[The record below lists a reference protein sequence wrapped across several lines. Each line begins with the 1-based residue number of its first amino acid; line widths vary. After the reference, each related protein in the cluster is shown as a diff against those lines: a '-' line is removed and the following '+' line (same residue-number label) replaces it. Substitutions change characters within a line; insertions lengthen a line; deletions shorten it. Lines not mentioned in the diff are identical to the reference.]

1 MRVSA
6 EAIHDCISNRGFI
19 DICIPLGDR
28 QLGGHDDGFPLI
40 AVLQDL
46 EQGQPRVVVE
56 RLQSEVIKDDEVISL
71 YMIDDLKKASVKLG
85 ECYALDELVHGEVLH
100 AVPHE
105 AGLPP
110 QGAGKEGLAAAR
122 LPVNEDVLGPFDE
135 RAVRERSERLLG
147 QVAVRRAVH
156 VLQDGVVAKPARFQI

>member
-6 EAIHDCISNRGFI
+6 EAVHDRVSDRGFI

-28 QLGGHDDGFPLI
+28 QLGGHDNGFPLI

-56 RLQSEVIKDDEVISL
+56 RLQAEVIEDDEVIL
-71 YMIDDLKKASVKLG
+71 LNVIDYLQHGPVELRQCDF
-85 ECYALDELVHGEVLH
+85 LDELVHGEVLH

-105 AGLPP
+105 ACLPP

-122 LPVNEDVLGPFDE
+122 LPVNKDVLGPLDE
-135 RAVRERSERLLG
+135 RAVRECGKRLL
-147 QVAVRRAVH
+147 
-156 VLQDGVVAKPARFQI
+156 